1 LTTKPEIVM
10 IAKTIEG
17 LEEVLAEELRSIGGK
32 EVEIL
37 KRGVKFTGDKTVLYK
52 ANYLCRTALRILM
65 PVATFPAPDE
75 QALYDQVF
83 NMPWEQYMS
92 VDETFAVD
100 GVVNFSHLTHSHYAA
115 LKAKDAI
122 ADRFRSKYNRRP
134 DVDTDYPSLRVNIH
148 IFRDECS
155 VALDSSGSSL
165 HLRGYRNAVVT
176 APLNEVLAAGLVF
189 LSGWNGKSPLL
200 DPMCGSGTILIE
212 AGMLALHIPPGY
224 FRKHFGFQDWHDYD
238 ATLWEHVKKEAEG
251 LITHDDPVIRGSD
264 IDLRAV
270 RIARENIKITGLDR
284 IIRVEQKPFA
294 DTKPPAP
301 EGMIIANPPYGQR
314 IGVEDPVSFYKQV
327 GDVLK
332 NKFAGYRAWFLS
344 GDLENLKF
352 VGLRPSR
359 RIKIFNG
366 PLECRFARFD
376 IYAGSKKSPHEP
388 GVTPEEAIF

>member
-1 LTTKPEIVM
+1 M

-17 LEEVLAEELRSIGGK
+17 LEEVLAEELRLIGGK
-32 EVEIL
+32 DVEIL

-83 NMPWEQYMS
+83 NIPWEQYMS

-100 GVVNFSHLTHSHYAA
+100 GVVNFSHLTHSHYVA

-122 ADRFRSKYNRRP
+122 ADRFRSKFKRRP
-134 DVDTDYPSLRVNIH
+134 DVDTDNPRLRINIH

-189 LSGWNGKSPLL
+189 LSGWDKKSPLL

-212 AGMLALHIPPGY
+212 AGMLALNIPPGY
-224 FRKHFGFQDWHDYD
+224 FREHFGFQDWKDYD
-238 ATLWEHVKKEAEG
+238 SRLWQQVKKEAGG
-251 LITHDDPVIRGSD
+251 LITADDPVIRGSD

-270 RIARENIKITGLDR
+270 RISRDNIKITGLDR
-284 IIRVEQKPFA
+284 IIRIEQKPFA
-294 DTKPPAP
+294 DAKPPAP
-301 EGMIIANPPYGQR
+301 QGMIITNPPYGQR
-314 IGVEDPVSFYKQV
+314 IGVEDPVGFYKHV

-332 NKFAGYRAWFLS
+332 NKFAGYTAWFLS

-376 IYAGSKKSPHEP
+376 IYPGSKKLVSL
-388 GVTPEEAIF
+388 I